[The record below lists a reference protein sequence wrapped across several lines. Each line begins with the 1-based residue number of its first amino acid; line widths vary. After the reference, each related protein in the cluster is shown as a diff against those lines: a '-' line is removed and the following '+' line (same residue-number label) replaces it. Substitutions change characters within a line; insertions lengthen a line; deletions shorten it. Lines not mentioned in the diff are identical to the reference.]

1 MRTSTRIT
9 AIIIENRSTQ
19 NQSNHMTSIRT
30 SLSLAFMALAC
41 NAEPAARTD
50 TSRAGID
57 YISTPPAAEVPSVS
71 GQGNP
76 PSNPSLPIPAPWT
89 VTEFG
94 IGPLRA
100 GMTVSEAARMVGG
113 SFAAPAGGAQECTY
127 AIWREA
133 PTDVTIMLGEGVV
146 ARVDVARASKIATS
160 KGARIGDTE
169 TRIKELYQG
178 RVVVTPHEYTDGHY
192 LTVTAP
198 PQSGDDRRYALVFET
213 DGNRVTRYRGG
224 KLPQVGWV
232 EGCS

>member
-1 MRTSTRIT
+1 
-9 AIIIENRSTQ
+9 
-19 NQSNHMTSIRT
+19 MTSIRV
-30 SLSLAFMALAC
+30 SLSVTLMALAC
-41 NAEPAARTD
+41 SAEPAARTD

-71 GQGNP
+71 GQANP
-76 PSNPSLPIPAPWT
+76 SGNPSLPTPAPWT

-113 SFAAPAGGAQECTY
+113 SFAASPAPGGGGENCGY
-127 AIWREA
+127 ATWREA
-133 PTDVTIMLGEGVV
+133 PAGVTVMLDKDLV
-146 ARVDVARASKIATS
+146 ARVDVSSGSVATS

-169 TRIKELYQG
+169 ARIKELYQG

-192 LTVTAP
+192 LTVNAAP
-198 PQSGDDRRYALVFET
+198 GSGEDRRYALVFET